1 MTTPQSNPDKTLQ
14 GWDAFVSKFADLTNR
29 KTAEPPVKQ
38 VGETPT
44 VLGRPVDAES
54 LSQQLKRGEAKQLKA
69 IVPADLHKRVKLASV
84 ALERDISDITAEAL
98 EAWLGGRQH
107 S

>member
-1 MTTPQSNPDKTLQ
+1 M
-14 GWDAFVSKFADLTNR
+14 SKFSDLTNR
-29 KTAEPPVKQ
+29 KTAEPPVEQ
-38 VGETPT
+38 VEETPPA
-44 VLGRPVDAES
+44 LGRPVDAES

-84 ALERDISDITAEAL
+84 TLERDISDITAEAL
-98 EAWLGGRQH
+98 EAWLGGRY

>member
-1 MTTPQSNPDKTLQ
+1 M
-14 GWDAFVSKFADLTNR
+14 SKFSDLTNR
-29 KTAEPPVKQ
+29 KTAEPPVEE
-38 VGETPT
+38 VEETPS
-44 VLGRPVDAES
+44 VLGRLVDAES

-84 ALERDISDITAEAL
+84 TLERDISDITAEAL
-98 EAWLGGRQH
+98 EAWLGGQH